1 MANFW
6 ALEFIRTIAL
16 VATAW
21 GLGWLVLERGWKV
34 NYTRKILHFILFFLP
49 IFLAPYFPFE
59 AGTGTTLLSGSTFLL
74 AILSMVKPVRER
86 FAFPRVAFAA
96 LDRPEDRPFTLLW
109 LTTQVLATY
118 VVLIG
123 VLVWLDGYERVT
135 LIYITVIIAGIGDGL
150 AEPVGV
156 RFGRHTYTTRAL
168 FSDRRYTRSMEG
180 SACVLLSGILACV
193 LMRDQLVGAE
203 FWIALAIIPAAMTLA
218 EAWSPHTWDSPFLY
232 LTGGATTVL
241 TLELASLGG

>member
-1 MANFW
+1 MVNFW
-6 ALEFIRTIAL
+6 LLEFVRTAAL
-16 VATAW
+16 VVVAW
-21 GLGWLVLERGWKV
+21 GLGRLVLSRGWKV

-49 IFLAPYFPFE
+49 IYLAPYFPFE
-59 AGTGTTLLSGSTFLL
+59 AGMGTTLLSGSTFLL
-74 AILSMVKPVRER
+74 AIASMSKPVRER
-86 FAFPRVAFAA
+86 FVFPRTAFAA
-96 LDRPEDRPFTLLW
+96 IDRPEDRPFTLLW

-123 VLVWLDGYERVT
+123 VLVWLDGYERAT
-135 LIYITVIIAGIGDGL
+135 LIYITVIVAGIGDGL

-168 FSDRRYTRSMEG
+168 FTDRRYTRSFEG
-180 SACVLLSGILACV
+180 SACVFLSGILACV
-193 LMRDQLVGAE
+193 LLRGQLSGAE

-232 LTGGATTVL
+232 LTGGVTTVL
-241 TLELASLGG
+241 TLELAALGG